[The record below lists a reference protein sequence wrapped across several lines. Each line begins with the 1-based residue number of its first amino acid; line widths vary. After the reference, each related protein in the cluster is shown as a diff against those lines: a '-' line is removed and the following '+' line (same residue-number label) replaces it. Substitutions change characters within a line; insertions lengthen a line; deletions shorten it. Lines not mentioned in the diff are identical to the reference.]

1 MKRIIVSVSNDLVTD
16 NRVKRTCSL
25 LCEIGY
31 DVILVG
37 RLRKKS
43 LPLDI
48 RNYRVKRFKLI
59 FDKGPL
65 FYAELNIRLFLFLVF
80 NKVDVLYS
88 NDLDTLPANFLASKL
103 KFNTR
108 LIYDTHELFTE
119 VPELENRRFAKN
131 IWLKIEEYIFPKLNH
146 VLTVNDSIANIYG
159 AKYGKSLTI
168 IRNVPEK
175 YKNENALSKSQ
186 LGLPEDKFIVIIQ
199 GSGLNI
205 DRGIEEAVLSMQFID
220 NALLILVGHGDVI
233 PKAKEMVVQK
243 QLEEKVK
250 FYDKRPYLEMMH
262 LTSNANLGL
271 TLDKPLNDNY
281 KFSLPNKLFDY
292 IQAGIPILSSDLIEL
307 KKIIEHYNIGS
318 FVKKVSPE
326 EIAESI
332 NFLIKNPS
340 ILKQYKK
347 NCISAAELENWNFEK
362 LKLKK
367 LFQDLEMDNN

>member
-1 MKRIIVSVSNDLVTD
+1 
-16 NRVKRTCSL
+16 L

-43 LPLDI
+43 LPLDT

-103 KFNTR
+103 KFNPR

-146 VLTVNDSIANIYG
+146 ILTVNVSIANIYG

-175 YKNENALSKSQ
+175 YNNENALSKSQ
-186 LGLPEDKFIVIIQ
+186 LGLPEDKFIIIIQ

-220 NALLILVGHGDVI
+220 NALLIIVGHGDVI
-233 PKAKEMVVQK
+233 PKAKEMVFQK
-243 QLEEKVK
+243 HLEEKVK
-250 FYDKRPYLEMMH
+250 FYGKRPYLEMMQ

-292 IQAGIPILSSDLIEL
+292 IHAGIPILSSDLIEL

-340 ILKQYKK
+340 ILQQYKK
-347 NCISAAELENWNFEK
+347 NCISAAEVENWNFEK

-367 LFQDLEMDNN
+367 LFQDLEMENN